1 MIQAGKI
8 LCRLALQG
16 VVFSLLLGISGLP
29 AQAEQVL
36 KHLGDGIPVTLK
48 TEINGETATVGQ
60 PFEAELLQNIQYKNW
75 VLPVGTDFRGQ
86 VAKVAHS
93 KRFSRPGYV
102 VLQVQEAT
110 LPSGQTFAFDENKYK
125 PTSHK
130 TTADEART
138 FGENVGAQLPFTAA
152 GLGATIPLRAT
163 DAVST
168 LGAVPI
174 GLGVRMATGATVG
187 LFRNGGDYANKPAA
201 YRFVRGALDGSGV
214 PTMVR
219 FVAVKDP
226 EPVLA
231 AGQQINLHLN
241 KDGLQDLFQSSGAST
256 VMSPEASTQPAAAA
270 PSE

>member
-1 MIQAGKI
+1 MIQAGKT
-8 LCRLALQG
+8 LHRLALQG
-16 VVFSLLLGISGLP
+16 VVFSLLLSVSGLP

-60 PFEAELLQNIQYKNW
+60 PFEAELLQNIQYKDW

-110 LPSGQTFAFDENKYK
+110 LPSGQTFAFDESKYK

-130 TTADEART
+130 ITAGDAKT
-138 FGENVGAQLPFTAA
+138 FGENILIPLPYTAA
-152 GLGATIPLRAT
+152 GLGTTIPLVAT
-163 DAVST
+163 GAVST
-168 LGAVPI
+168 LSALPI
-174 GLGVRMATGATVG
+174 GLGVRMATGATTG
-187 LFRNGGDYANKPAA
+187 LFRHGGDYANKAA
-201 YRFVRGALDGSGV
+201 AERFARGALDGSGI
-214 PTMVR
+214 PTVVR
-219 FVAVKDP
+219 MVAVKEP
-226 EPVLA
+226 NPVLC
-231 AGQQINLHLN
+231 AGQQISLYFN
-241 KDGLQDLFQSSGAST
+241 KDGLQDLFQTSGAST
-256 VMSPEASTQPAAAA
+256 VMSPEATTQPTAAT